1 MTKTAKIEKVDAFFN
16 VNQDDKKGN
25 KGDKGEHDGFY
36 MIVEIVRPRCPF
48 NPFAEFID
56 DKQTYFIKVEEFDKG
71 AISDTD
77 AKDGIACMSEQFKN
91 KYFTLAAA
99 QTRSIRREDNTWYHE
114 ARASFFGAVDQ
125 NIDMVRAFIRNI
137 VGTEKTQDTWMSYVT
152 LGTFDKIDDAREV
165 ADALNQAKSHSCK
178 VISFTTKRPTA

>member
-1 MTKTAKIEKVDAFFN
+1 MTKMTKIEKVDAFFN
-16 VNQDDKKGN
+16 VNQDGKKEKGN
-25 KGDKGEHDGFY
+25 KGEYDGFY

-56 DKQTYFIKVEEFDKG
+56 DKRTYFIKVAEFDN
-71 AISDTD
+71 ISDTD
-77 AKDGIACMSEQFKN
+77 AKDGMECMSEKFKD

-152 LGTFDKIDDAREV
+152 LGTFDNIDDAREV